1 MHCMSRS
8 AITVKTAATS
18 PADLLGLSATRP
30 GTCFHDASTLST
42 RIWLQYW
49 LQPQGCGRRCPG
61 SLRPSSVT
69 RLTVKCFGG
78 LRAAH
83 CVGDMLPA
91 LKKWLGGGG
100 VNLSVN
106 GYEADVGSA
115 GGGWRRVAAGGG
127 MAPVALRFGR
137 ALPMDGARR
146 SAGGESAKSFDHISL
161 FPLHA
166 EMSKAGGLPTTRT
179 RASTDT
185 RLRQLG

>member
-8 AITVKTAATS
+8 AITVKAAATS

-100 VNLSVN
+100 VHLSVN

-115 GGGWRRVAAGGG
+115 GGGWRRVAAWRPWRCGLGGRCRW
-127 MAPVALRFGR
+127 MARGGR
-137 ALPMDGARR
+137 RAGSLPNHSITSHCFHCTPKCLKRAACQPRAR
-146 SAGGESAKSFDHISL
+146 A
-161 FPLHA
+161 PL
-166 EMSKAGGLPTTRT
+166 LT
-179 RASTDT
+179 RACGNSVK
-185 RLRQLG
+185 